1 MAQTTMESTLHVP
14 PRVEKDQANLA
25 KAHLVSQARV
35 HLASLE
41 RDLPSPAKA
50 VALALLT
57 DMDTLSTV
65 TENHLESQARVHPAS
80 LERDLP
86 SPAKAVAPMTSM
98 VTVMDTMSMVTV
110 KTMDMVALT
119 VDLMT
124 FRVDLMTQM

>member
-14 PRVEKDQANLA
+14 PRVEKDQPNLA

-50 VALALLT
+50 VA
-57 DMDTLSTV
+57 
-65 TENHLESQARVHPAS
+65 
-80 LERDLP
+80 
-86 SPAKAVAPMTSM
+86 PMTSV